1 MPNDTPIT
9 VIGYVVYEPE
19 LKRVNG
25 DNALINITIASTPS
39 RYDKATS
46 GYIEGETLFI
56 RGTAWRTLAENIAL
70 TVRKGSLVIAQGKL
84 VSKSFEKN
92 GEKKTN
98 FELDITELGLG
109 LSRVAKTEEVTRL
122 TAETDT
128 PF

>member
-1 MPNDTPIT
+1 MPNETLVTI
-9 VIGYVVYEPE
+9 VGYVTYEPE

-25 DNALINITIASTPS
+25 DNALINLTIASTPS
-39 RYDKATS
+39 RWDKNTG
-46 GYIEGETLFI
+46 GYVDGETMFI

-84 VSKSFEKN
+84 VAKSYEKD

-98 FELDITELGLG
+98 FELDIVELGLG
-109 LSRVAKTEEVTRL
+109 LSRASKTVEARPEAL
-122 TAETDT
+122 ADA

>member
-1 MPNDTPIT
+1 MPNDTLIT
-9 VIGYVVYEPE
+9 IVGYVVYEPE
-19 LKRVNG
+19 LKRING
-25 DNALINITIASTPS
+25 DNSLINITIASTPS

-46 GYIEGETLFI
+46 GYIDGETMFI
-56 RGTAWRTLAENIAL
+56 RGTAWRNLAENIAL

-84 VSKSFEKN
+84 VSKSYEKN

-109 LSRVAKTEEVTRL
+109 LSRTAKAPEEFRPQP
-122 TAETDT
+122 ETDA

>member
-1 MPNDTPIT
+1 MPNETLVTI
-9 VIGYVVYEPE
+9 VGYVTYEPE

-25 DNALINITIASTPS
+25 DNALINLTIASTPS
-39 RYDKATS
+39 RWDRNTN
-46 GYIEGETLFI
+46 GYIDGETMFI

-84 VSKSFEKN
+84 VAKSYEKD

-98 FELDITELGLG
+98 FELDIVELGLG
-109 LSRVAKTEEVTRL
+109 LSRVSKTEEPRPEPL
-122 TAETDT
+122 ADA

>member
-1 MPNDTPIT
+1 MPNDTLVTI
-9 VIGYVVYEPE
+9 VGHVVYEPE

-46 GYIEGETLFI
+46 GYVEGETLFI

-84 VSKSFEKN
+84 VSKSYEKN

-109 LSRVAKTEEVTRL
+109 LSRVSKPEEVSRPAT
-122 TAETDT
+122 ETDA

>member
-1 MPNDTPIT
+1 MPNDTLVTIT
-9 VIGYVVYEPE
+9 GYVVYEPE

-39 RYDKATS
+39 RYDKNTN
-46 GYIEGETLFI
+46 GYVEGETMFI

-84 VSKSFEKN
+84 VAKSYEKD

-98 FELDITELGLG
+98 FELDIMELGLG
-109 LSRVAKTEEVTRL
+109 LSRVAKTEEPRSQEL
-122 TAETDT
+122 TDA

>member
-1 MPNDTPIT
+1 MPNDTLVTIT
-9 VIGYVVYEPE
+9 GYVVYEPE
-19 LKRVNG
+19 LKRVSG

-39 RYDKATS
+39 RYDKNTN
-46 GYIEGETLFI
+46 GYVEGETMFI

-84 VSKSFEKN
+84 VSKSYEKD

-98 FELDITELGLG
+98 FELDILELGLG
-109 LSRVAKTEEVTRL
+109 LSRTSKTEELRPQEL
-122 TAETDT
+122 TDA